1 MSYTAN
7 DIEVKSKIDGVRERV
22 GMYLGYGVD
31 GFHHAIYEIIDNSV
45 DEHLM
50 GYGNEI
56 KVILMKD
63 NYIQIQDLG
72 RGVPFGKHKTG
83 KDTLEIIYT
92 ELHAGGKFGNGGYK
106 KSGGLNGVGATV
118 TNFCSEEFIV
128 QSKRDNKKAIIKFV
142 NGEVSGMKTENIE
155 DSSTGTIVRF
165 KLIPSIFDY
174 SGKFEV
180 KRIVEYCNIKA
191 FLNPDLTIEIID
203 TRSEKEKVM
212 KINYPNGISDYLDEI
227 NNSKSLID
235 NIVFNKLESYV
246 DEENTIDLSFGFT
259 YTDADIEKC
268 YSYANNIPTKDGGT
282 HEKAFRQALTN
293 IVNDLVFKY
302 KLVDKNTK
310 QYTMKEVCEGLLSA
324 VSVLVNN
331 PKFKG
336 QTKDELTNTE
346 IKQPLQ
352 DTIYEVLEKYFKKN
366 KDVLEIIH
374 TKIALSRRAKEA
386 ELNARK
392 AVKRSTSLGKMI
404 LPGKLSDCM
413 KGAEYSELFIVE
425 GDSAGG
431 SAKQGRDNKFQA
443 ILPLKGKI
451 LNAEKSNEDK
461 LFANSE
467 IQAIVDSFG
476 CGVFPNCDPSKC
488 RYDRIYIMTDADVDG
503 SHITTLIITFIY
515 KYMKPLIDDG
525 RIFISKPPL
534 YKVTFGKKFQYLY
547 SDDELR
553 LFIKSLGDIKYNIQ
567 RYKGL
572 GEMNPEQ
579 LWETTLNPENR
590 LEQRL
595 TIENIKEVDKA
606 IKTLMGEIVEPRRNF
621 IISNANFAKLDI

>member
-7 DIEVKSKIDGVRERV
+7 DIVVKSKIEGVRERV

-56 KVILMKD
+56 KVILLKD

-72 RGVPFGKHKTG
+72 RGVPFGQHETG
-83 KDTLEIIYT
+83 KDTLEVIYT

-128 QSKRDNKKAIIKFV
+128 QSKRDRKKAIIKFI
-142 NGEVSGMKTENIE
+142 NGEAVGMKTDDIDDN
-155 DSSTGTIVRF
+155 STGTIVRF

-174 SGKFEV
+174 SGKV
-180 KRIVEYCNIKA
+180 DIKRIVDYCKIKG
-191 FLNPDLTIEIID
+191 FLNPDLTLEIID
-203 TRSEKEKVM
+203 HRAEKEKVL
-212 KINYPNGISDYLDEI
+212 KINYPNGISDYIDEI
-227 NNSKSLID
+227 NNNKQLID
-235 NIVFNKLESYV
+235 NIVFNKLITTV
-246 DEENTIDLSFGFT
+246 EEDNTVDLSFGFT

-293 IVNDLVFKY
+293 IINELVFKY
-302 KLVDKNTK
+302 KLVDKNVK
-310 QYTMKEVCEGLLSA
+310 PYTMKEVCEGLLSA

-352 DTIYEVLEKYFKKN
+352 DTIYNVLEKYFKKN
-366 KDVLEIIH
+366 REVLDTIH

-392 AVKRSTSLGKMI
+392 AIKRSSGLSKMI

-413 KGAEYSELFIVE
+413 KGTEYSEIFIVE

-431 SAKQGRDNKFQA
+431 SAKQGRNNKFQA

-451 LNAEKSNEDK
+451 LNAKKTTEDK

-467 IQAIVDSFG
+467 IKAMVDSFG

-515 KYMKPLIDDG
+515 IYMKPLIDDG
-525 RIFISKPPL
+525 RVYISKPPL
-534 YKVTFGKKFQYLY
+534 YKVTYGRKFQYLY
-547 SDDELR
+547 SDNELQN
-553 LFIKSLGDIKYNIQ
+553 FIKTLGDIKYNIQ

-579 LWETTLNPENR
+579 LWETTLNPETR
-590 LEQRL
+590 LEQKL
-595 TIENIKEVDKA
+595 TIENVCEVDNYMN
-606 IKTLMGEIVEPRRNF
+606 ILMGEQVLPRKNF
-621 IISNANFAKLDI
+621 IVSNANFAKLDI